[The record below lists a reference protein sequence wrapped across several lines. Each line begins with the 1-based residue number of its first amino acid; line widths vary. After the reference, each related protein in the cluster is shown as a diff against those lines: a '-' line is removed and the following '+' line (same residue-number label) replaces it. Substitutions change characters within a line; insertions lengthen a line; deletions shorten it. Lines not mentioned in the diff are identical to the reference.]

1 MNKQTTSVL
10 DLIGGTPLVRLA
22 RLEPPGS
29 GEVWAKVEGL
39 NPSGSIKDRV
49 ALALAREAQEQG
61 RLSLGGSIVEA
72 SAGNMGVSLAMVA
85 SALKCTLHLFMPEG
99 LALERRRLVLRY
111 GAEVHLTP
119 SSLGMAGAGMAAKRM
134 LDRNPGY
141 VQLDQFTSAATLK
154 AHREG
159 TGREILE
166 TMQGDVSAFVAG
178 VGTGGTLMGV
188 GQALRAAG
196 SRALLVAVEP
206 STSPLLSQG
215 HAGEHGIAGIGAD
228 FVPPLL
234 DRGLVSEVVTV
245 STHEA
250 EGMAVRLAREA
261 GLLVGISSGANV
273 AAAIA
278 VAQRLGPQSRVV
290 TVLPDT
296 GERYP
301 YLGVSASSV

>member
-1 MNKQTTSVL
+1 
-10 DLIGGTPLVRLA
+10 
-22 RLEPPGS
+22 
-29 GEVWAKVEGL
+29 
-39 NPSGSIKDRV
+39 
-49 ALALAREAQEQG
+49 
-61 RLSLGGSIVEA
+61 
-72 SAGNMGVSLAMVA
+72 
-85 SALKCTLHLFMPEG
+85 
-99 LALERRRLVLRY
+99 
-111 GAEVHLTP
+111 
-119 SSLGMAGAGMAAKRM
+119 
-134 LDRNPGY
+134 
-141 VQLDQFTSAATLK
+141 
-154 AHREG
+154 
-159 TGREILE
+159 
-166 TMQGDVSAFVAG
+166 
-178 VGTGGTLMGV
+178 MGV